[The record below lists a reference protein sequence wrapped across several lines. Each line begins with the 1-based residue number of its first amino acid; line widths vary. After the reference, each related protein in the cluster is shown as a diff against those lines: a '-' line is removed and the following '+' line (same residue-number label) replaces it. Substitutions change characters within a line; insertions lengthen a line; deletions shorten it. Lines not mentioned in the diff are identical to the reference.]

1 MAKVEL
7 KAPIIEEIKG
17 HVAEAKS
24 IILVDYRGLTVE
36 QDTALRK
43 AFREN
48 GVVYKVYKNTYLKMA
63 FAGTQ
68 YEVLAD
74 ELDGPT
80 AVAFGIN
87 DETSAAKVIADTK
100 KKAEALEFKAGVV
113 DGTKYDAK
121 GLEVLATIPSK
132 DVLISKLLGS
142 LQSPITN
149 IARVL
154 KQIAEQKENP
164 AA

>member
-1 MAKVEL
+1 
-7 KAPIIEEIKG
+7 
-17 HVAEAKS
+17 
-24 IILVDYRGLTVE
+24 
-36 QDTALRK
+36 
-43 AFREN
+43 
-48 GVVYKVYKNTYLKMA
+48 MA